1 MDIAP
6 PAHAYAHVS
15 EDGTRTQTVY
25 EHLHNTAVLAAGFGK
40 AFGAA
45 EQAYLAGMLHD
56 IGKYSAAFQRRLAGS
71 AERVD
76 HSTAG
81 AKEAFAR
88 RQPEVAFCR
97 CGASCRPARRRQ
109 SARYRRPDHSDRPGT
124 SSGRSLRPLAYRD
137 VIAHGFSA
145 GWIASGFLYPRILY
159 QNAVFLP
166 GRRRLLGYRGLY
178 ERGAGPARR
187 I

>member
-71 AERVD
+71 TERVD
-76 HSTAG
+76 HSVL
-81 AKEAFAR
+81 
-88 RQPEVAFCR
+88 PER
-97 CGASCRPARRRQ
+97 K
-109 SARYRRPDHSDRPGT
+109 
-124 SSGRSLRPLAYRD
+124 
-137 VIAHGFSA
+137 
-145 GWIASGFLYPRILY
+145 
-159 QNAVFLP
+159 
-166 GRRRLLGYRGLY
+166 RLLQDGSRRWPLPLRGIMPACPTAAV
-178 ERGAGPARR
+178 RAIPPTGPL
-187 I
+187 

>member
-56 IGKYSAAFQRRLAGS
+56 IGKYSAAFQRRGWTPPPPERKRLVHAGS
-71 AERVD
+71 RRWPLPVRGIMPACP
-76 HSTAG
+76 TAAVRAIPPTG
-81 AKEAFAR
+81 
-88 RQPEVAFCR
+88 
-97 CGASCRPARRRQ
+97 
-109 SARYRRPDHSDRPGT
+109 
-124 SSGRSLRPLAYRD
+124 PL
-137 VIAHGFSA
+137 
-145 GWIASGFLYPRILY
+145 
-159 QNAVFLP
+159 
-166 GRRRLLGYRGLY
+166 
-178 ERGAGPARR
+178 
-187 I
+187 

>member
-88 RQPEVAFCR
+88 RQPEVGLCR
-97 CGASCRPARRRQ
+97 C
-109 SARYRRPDHSDRPGT
+109 PGHHAGLPT
-124 SSGRSLRPLAYRD
+124 AAVRAIPPTGPL
-137 VIAHGFSA
+137 
-145 GWIASGFLYPRILY
+145 
-159 QNAVFLP
+159 
-166 GRRRLLGYRGLY
+166 
-178 ERGAGPARR
+178 
-187 I
+187 